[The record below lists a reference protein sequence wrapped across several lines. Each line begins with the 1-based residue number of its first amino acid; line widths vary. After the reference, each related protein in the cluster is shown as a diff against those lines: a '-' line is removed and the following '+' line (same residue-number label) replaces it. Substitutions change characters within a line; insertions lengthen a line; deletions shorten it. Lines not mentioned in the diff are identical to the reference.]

1 MLFYFEIYYN
11 NTTSKLSKRITFSI
25 MISILFTLFLYIYV
39 SPDGHH
45 LPIFETYCLES
56 EFPRMI
62 DQYINHIEDSLNAVV
77 HEDINILRDQQDF
90 CYEQSQINT
99 HLLAL
104 LPYASSHSTD
114 GSNLLLTFMDSVID
128 RSFYT
133 NFYLFAFFIIMI
145 TSPVIMKSI
154 DQLETK
160 RPKARRDFTRV
171 IRDNVLKRQNY
182 KCGHCRRILNAV
194 DFHHKNGDRSDN
206 RERNCQAL
214 CPNCHA
220 IETRGLIK

>member
-1 MLFYFEIYYN
+1 
-11 NTTSKLSKRITFSI
+11 
-25 MISILFTLFLYIYV
+25 MISILFTLFLYIHV
-39 SPDGHH
+39 SPVGPY
-45 LPIFETYCLES
+45 LPIFEIYCIES

-62 DQYINHIEDSLNAVV
+62 DQYIDYIENSLNAVTQ
-77 HEDINILRDQQDF
+77 EDINNLKDQQDF
-90 CYEQSQINT
+90 CYKQSQVYT
-99 HLLAL
+99 QLLAL
-104 LPYASSHSTD
+104 LSYASPLLED
-114 GSNLLLTFMDSVID
+114 GFNLLLTLMDSVID

-145 TSPVIMKSI
+145 TGLVILKSI

-160 RPKARRDFTRV
+160 RPKARRGFTRV
-171 IRDNVLKRQNY
+171 IRDNVLKKQNY
-182 KCGHCRRILNAV
+182 KCDHCRRILNAV

-220 IETRGLIK
+220 IETRGLVK